1 MRRMTAALGRS
12 RNAVRHA
19 VRNLMIRKCLD
30 HCHEVDALAPRKYD
44 LWRQQDEAEADDD
57 DDEDEEAEAE
67 ADAEADTEQSCVG
80 SCEECADDYGSG
92 SEMTEANTPT
102 AKNKTFSTIP
112 YNEYKNAQSASSDM
126 YFYSATFIVFVC
138 LWMSATLLFDIT
150 TD

>member
-1 MRRMTAALGRS
+1 MYSNGFRMRRMTAALGRS

-44 LWRQQDEAEADDD
+44 LWRQQDEAEADD
-57 DDEDEEAEAE
+57 EDEEAE

-80 SCEECADDYGSG
+80 SCEECE
-92 SEMTEANTPT
+92 SEMTEADTPT